1 MIRNEMVMSDSSRN
15 SRSGEALIA
24 ATAAG
29 AAAIGAV
36 GAGAVCGVPAFSETV
51 PVALAADLPGCSTEA
66 RDSVIAA
73 GVSGWGSQAS
83 GWLSFCSKTTRAAA
97 WAGLSLAWTEMELTP
112 RTTHRPKKILIF
124 IKLSIFQVFLNRLVS
139 NILALIAVQSAIGQ
153 S

>member
-51 PVALAADLPGCSTEA
+51 PVALAADLTGCSTEA

-73 GVSGWGSQAS
+73 GVSYPQTAI
-83 GWLSFCSKTTRAAA
+83 
-97 WAGLSLAWTEMELTP
+97 ELE
-112 RTTHRPKKILIF
+112 
-124 IKLSIFQVFLNRLVS
+124 NMDYLVEG
-139 NILALIAVQSAIGQ
+139 VIGK
-153 S
+153 